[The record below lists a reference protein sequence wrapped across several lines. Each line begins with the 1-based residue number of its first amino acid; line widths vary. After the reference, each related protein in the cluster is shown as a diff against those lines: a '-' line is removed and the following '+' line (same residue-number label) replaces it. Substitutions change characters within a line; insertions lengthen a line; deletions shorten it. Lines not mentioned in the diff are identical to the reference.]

1 MSLIKNEHDLGKKAQ
16 SSKVGFLL
24 EIIVLSILVIL
35 NVLDFFEILTPEL
48 DYIKKIISWSAL
60 CYILYR
66 ASLSKI
72 FFGHTL
78 PFFDMSIVLG
88 FFSMVLKNFIHYAR
102 IVYDGLEGGG
112 LVLDESTGMLT
123 MTGHTFMGFDV
134 PNYLV
139 RLYSLMVENEQS
151 LLLWGFIIGFSVLT
165 ILAFISSK
173 FVSVEAP
180 SLMHALGIEG
190 EAQSFLDVIKRFFA
204 NYFVYLA
211 FFVVIFNL
219 VMEWLAIAVDA
230 PLLMVG
236 LVFYFFSG
244 NLGIS
249 QKLEKLGNM
258 GSDFYQDFMDHFK
271 DKSMIVWG
279 VAGMLV
285 LHLITDIPNLI
296 FPYVIGLS
304 GILYSGA
311 FETVT
316 VWEIAWNAL
325 QGLDLVSQ
333 IILASGYLLNVLGIL
348 MLMIAP
354 AFIWYHVYKE
364 SEFDISP
371 ILIFIFTASSIYYLI
386 DPLFSIGMVDSS
398 VLLGASVGLLE
409 ISPTF
414 FSVGL
419 SLGIAL
425 LFSLLSLNISLKRI
439 VVLLLTIG
447 IQVFFLRHIYYYLIS
462 SYNFYS
468 TTVLSAFSASQ
479 YTIVFFMGIIG
490 LFTLLFYSFGSLGYI
505 VKTWK

>member
-1 MSLIKNEHDLGKKAQ
+1 M
-16 SSKVGFLL
+16 L
-24 EIIVLSILVIL
+24 EIVVLSILVIL
-35 NVLDFFEILTPEL
+35 NILDFFERLTPEL

-66 ASLSKI
+66 ASLSKM

-78 PFFDMSIVLG
+78 PFFDMSIILG

-112 LVLDESTGMLT
+112 LVLDEATGMLT
-123 MTGHTFMGFDV
+123 MSGHTFMGYDV

-151 LLLWGFIIGFSVLT
+151 LLLWGFVFGFCVMTL
-165 ILAFISSK
+165 LALVSAKFI
-173 FVSVEAP
+173 FVKAP
-180 SLMHALGIEG
+180 SLMYALGVEG
-190 EAQSFLDVIKRFFA
+190 SAHSFFDVIKRFFV
-204 NYFVYLA
+204 NYFVYLS

-258 GSDFYQDFMDHFK
+258 GSDFYEDFMDHFK

-296 FPYVIGLS
+296 FPYIIGLS

-311 FETVT
+311 VETVT
-316 VWEIAWNAL
+316 VWEIALGSL
-325 QGLDLVSQ
+325 QGIAITDQ
-333 IILASGYLLNVLGIL
+333 IVIMSGYVLNVIGIL

-354 AFIWYHVYKE
+354 GFIWYHVYKE

-371 ILIFIFTASSIYYLI
+371 LLIFIFVASSLYYLL
-386 DPLFSIGMVDSS
+386 DPLFSVSMVDSS
-398 VLLGASVGLLE
+398 VLLGASINILE
-409 ISPTF
+409 ISPSL
-414 FSVGL
+414 FSVGI
-419 SLGIAL
+419 SLGVGI
-425 LFSLLSLNISLKRI
+425 LLSLISLSFSVKRI
-439 VVLLLTIG
+439 VALVLTLG
-447 IQVFFLRHIYYYLIS
+447 IQLFFLRHIYYYLMS
-462 SYNFYS
+462 SYNFYTDIVIS
-468 TTVLSAFSASQ
+468 ALSVSQFSIA
-479 YTIVFFMGIIG
+479 FFMGIIG
-490 LFTLLFYSFGSLGYI
+490 IFTLLFYSLGSLGYVI
-505 VKTWK
+505 KTWK